1 MTIEMLIR
9 GLGFSCPTELAKVE
23 INELSYDSKAVG
35 PGKLFVAIPG
45 FKADGAR
52 FAQEALVKGAAGVVS
67 EKPLFLD
74 DPRII
79 TCPNAR
85 RALAILADRLYGHPS
100 GKLKIVGITGTNGK
114 TTTTYLIRSILNQA
128 GERAGLIGTIRYL
141 IGEEGYVAPNT
152 TPESLDLQRL
162 LSQMVEEKVS
172 TVVMEVSSHGL
183 ALERVTGCEFKV
195 AVFTNLTQDHL
206 DFHPTME
213 DYLLAKLRLFEM
225 LEEGNVAVVNA
236 DDPVAERVIQTAS
249 KAGIITYGLSG
260 RAKVRAKG
268 IVLSQK
274 GTEFVVTWEGGQ
286 IPVKSKLPGKHNV
299 YNALAAFSA
308 GLALGFSNGLL
319 VKGLESLEGVSGRF
333 ELVDEGQPFTVIVDY
348 AHTPDA
354 LERLLSAAREIT
366 RGRVLCVFGCGGDR
380 DRKKRP
386 TMGRIATT
394 MAGYTIITSD
404 NPRTE
409 DPEVIVKEI
418 KGGVVPGSQYEI
430 VVDRKAA
437 IQRGMDLLRE
447 GDSMVIAGKGHED
460 YQILGTAKVH
470 FDDREIARE
479 ALREKGWRR

>member
-1 MTIEMLIR
+1 MTIGELIQ
-9 GLGFSCPTELAKVE
+9 GLDFPCPIELEKVE
-23 INELSYDSKAVG
+23 ITGLSYDSRTVG
-35 PGKLFVAIPG
+35 PGQLFVAIPG

-52 FAQEALVKGAAGVVS
+52 FAQEALVKGAAAVVA
-67 EKPLFLD
+67 EKALFLD

-79 TCPNAR
+79 SCPNAR
-85 RALAILADRLYGHPS
+85 CALAILADRFYGHPS
-100 GKLKIVGITGTNGK
+100 GKLKVVGITGTNGK
-114 TTTTYLIRSILNQA
+114 TTTTYLIRSILKQA
-128 GERAGLIGTIRYL
+128 GERTGLIGTIRYL
-141 IGEEGYVAPNT
+141 IGEESYIAPNT

-162 LSQMVEEKVS
+162 LAGMVEERVS

-183 ALERVTGCEFKV
+183 ALERVKGCEFKV

-213 DYLLAKLRLFEM
+213 DYLLAKLRLFEI
-225 LEEGNVAVVNA
+225 LEKGNIAVVNA
-236 DDPVAERVIQTAS
+236 DDPIAERVIQAAS

-260 RAKVRAKG
+260 RARVRAKA
-268 IVLSQK
+268 IFLSQK
-274 GTEFVVTWEGGQ
+274 GTEFVVTWEEGQ
-286 IPVKSKLPGKHNV
+286 IPVKLKLPGKHNV
-299 YNALAAFSA
+299 YNALAAFGA

-333 ELVDEGQPFTVIVDY
+333 ELVDEGQPFAVIVDY

-354 LERLLSAAREIT
+354 LERLLSAVREIT

-386 TMGRIATT
+386 MMGRIATN

-418 KGGVVPGSQYEI
+418 EEGVVPGSQYEI
-430 VVDRKAA
+430 VLDRKAA
-437 IQRGMDLLRE
+437 IRRGMDLTRE
-447 GDSMVIAGKGHED
+447 GDSVVIAGKGHED
-460 YQILGTAKVH
+460 YQILGTAKIH
-470 FDDREIARE
+470 FDDREIVRE